1 MRIKFTLCALLAAGL
16 SAVAAPQFS
25 LASQVAD
32 VNADAMKKRGEIT
45 SLTNGPKMTV
55 RTVDQATVYAGSQRA
70 PELGTELEP
79 IIFEDFS
86 LLTTGSIEE
95 PDYNTN
101 VIASEYEYPWWNMK
115 DGYTLQPGW
124 GSNFMYPAGGCA
136 YLDAAATKEGEARIS
151 SPVLDGRAN
160 GGVCT
165 LRFDAR
171 TLEGSISDF
180 LLVQVAETNNY
191 GPNWDILADDVCP
204 TITEEWQTFEITAQ
218 GVGPTSFFHIIAA
231 GGIPVIIDNISIFQ
245 YDLYVD
251 IPELNKHTNYTGETF
266 DISWEAVEGADS
278 YLVNVFQQAQ
288 DMTGQII
295 RTYLYENEPVA
306 DNKWTVVDAISGE
319 IYYYT
324 VRAIK
329 GEHVSLES
337 TPVEI
342 NDLEAPEMF
351 AASEIDEDGYYVAS
365 WNDVPSAVVYNYRA
379 YADRVATEDGTMVLT
394 NESLDGLSEADGS
407 EVTRTIENP
416 DYMVY
421 DEYYITEGNQGGWK
435 LRNGAPCV
443 GYVVLDAWHYING
456 NGDAALLSPELD
468 LSKNGGEVKLNVSLW
483 GELTEGYDWNDNLC
497 EFQTEC
503 AVALFTWDETLG
515 DYSQTDLQYIS
526 NVEEAWNN
534 YEVTIKG
541 CTDRSIIG
549 LFAVR
554 AEGNLYIDNLKLT
567 QEYKAGEIFRDPFF
581 AKMLS
586 ADTEAEVTI
595 PARCAGSEIWHH
607 VAAGKVSYESD
618 GVNTTMNVL
627 ESKYSEL
634 VKVGTAPLS
643 SVENVSLVNATARVA
658 NGTLYIAN
666 PAGEAVNVY
675 DLAGKLVYTNA
686 TGSQQLNVVL
696 PANGVY
702 MVKVGNKTIKVI
714 R

>member
-1 MRIKFTLCALLAAGL
+1 MRKKFTLCALLAAGF

-25 LASQVAD
+25 LASQAAD

-55 RTVDQATVYAGSQRA
+55 RTVDQATVYAGPQRA

-86 LLTTGSIEE
+86 LFTTGSIEE
-95 PDYNTN
+95 PDYQTN
-101 VIASEYEYPWWNMK
+101 VIAADYEYPWWNMK
-115 DGYTLQPGW
+115 DGYTLQSGW
-124 GSNFMYPAGGCA
+124 GSNFMYPAGGYA
-136 YLDAAATKEGEARIS
+136 FLDAAATKDGEARIS
-151 SPVLDGRAN
+151 SPIFDGRAN

-171 TLEGSISDF
+171 TLEGKISDS
-180 LLVQVAETNNY
+180 LLVEAAETNNC
-191 GPNWDILADDVCP
+191 GPSWDVLASGACP
-204 TITEEWQTFEITAQ
+204 TVTEEWQTFEVTVQ
-218 GVGPTSFFHIIAA
+218 GVGPTSFFNIVARGGVEIIM
-231 GGIPVIIDNISIFQ
+231 DNISIFQ

-251 IPELNKHTNYTGETF
+251 IPVLNNHTNYTGETF

-306 DNKWTVVDAISGE
+306 DNKWTVTDAISGE
-319 IYYYT
+319 VYYYT

-337 TPVEI
+337 VAVEI
-342 NDLEAPEMF
+342 NDIEAPEMF

-379 YADRVATEDGTMVLT
+379 YADRVAAEDGAMVLT
-394 NESLDGLSEADGS
+394 DESLEGLTESDGS
-407 EVTRTIENP
+407 VVTRSIENP
-416 DYMVY
+416 DYMIY
-421 DEYYITEGNQGGWK
+421 DEYYIEGNQGGWK

-483 GELTEGYDWNDNLC
+483 GELDEGWNWDNEWG
-497 EFQTEC
+497 EFNTKC

-515 DYSQTDLQYIS
+515 DYNQVFLEYIRD
-526 NVEEAWNN
+526 VEEAWND

-586 ADTEAEVTI
+586 VDTEAEVTI

-618 GVNTTMNVL
+618 GYNTTMHVL

-634 VKVGTAPLS
+634 AKVGTAPLT

-686 TGSQQLNVVL
+686 NGSQQLNVVL

>member
-1 MRIKFTLCALLAAGL
+1 MRKKFTLCALLAAGF

-25 LASQVAD
+25 LASQTAD

-55 RTVDQATVYAGSQRA
+55 RTVDQATVYAGPQRA

-86 LLTTGSIEE
+86 LFTTGSIEE
-95 PDYNTN
+95 PDYQTN
-101 VIASEYEYPWWNMK
+101 VIAADYEYPWWNMK
-115 DGYTLQPGW
+115 DGYTLQSGW
-124 GSNFMYPAGGCA
+124 GSNFMYPAGGYA
-136 YLDAAATKEGEARIS
+136 FLDAAATKDGEARIS
-151 SPVLDGRAN
+151 SPIFDGRAN

-171 TLEGSISDF
+171 TLEGKISDS
-180 LLVQVAETNNY
+180 LLVEAAETNNC
-191 GPNWDILADDVCP
+191 GPSWDVLASGACP
-204 TITEEWQTFEITAQ
+204 TVTEEWQTFEVTVQ
-218 GVGPTSFFHIIAA
+218 GVGPTSFFNIVARGGVEIIM
-231 GGIPVIIDNISIFQ
+231 DNISIFQ

-251 IPELNKHTNYTGETF
+251 IPVLNNHTNYTGETF

-306 DNKWTVVDAISGE
+306 DNKWTVTDAISGE
-319 IYYYT
+319 VYYYT

-337 TPVEI
+337 IPVEI

-379 YADRVATEDGTMVLT
+379 YADRVAAEDGAMVLT
-394 NESLDGLSEADGS
+394 DESLEGLTESDGS
-407 EVTRTIENP
+407 VVTRSIENP
-416 DYMVY
+416 DYMIY
-421 DEYYITEGNQGGWK
+421 DEYYIEGNQGGWK

-483 GELTEGYDWNDNLC
+483 GELTEGYGWDGNEY

-503 AVALFTWDETLG
+503 AVALFTWDEELG
-515 DYSQTDLQYIS
+515 DYNQTDLQYIS

-586 ADTEAEVTI
+586 VDTEAEVTI

-618 GVNTTMNVL
+618 GYNTTMHVL

-634 VKVGTAPLS
+634 AKVGTAPLT

-686 TGSQQLNVVL
+686 NGSQQLNVVL

>member
-1 MRIKFTLCALLAAGL
+1 MRKKFTLCALLAAGF

-25 LASQVAD
+25 LASQAAD

-55 RTVDQATVYAGSQRA
+55 RTVDQATVYAGPQRA
-70 PELGTELEP
+70 SELGTELEP

-86 LLTTGSIEE
+86 LFTTGSIEE
-95 PDYNTN
+95 PDYQTN
-101 VIASEYEYPWWNMK
+101 VINPGQEFWVWNMK
-115 DGYTLQPGW
+115 DGYTLTPGW
-124 GSNFMYPAGGCA
+124 GSNYMYPAGGCA
-136 YLDAAATKEGEARIS
+136 FLDAAATKDGGARITT
-151 SPVLDGRAN
+151 PKIDGSAN

-171 TLEGSISDF
+171 TLEGKTSDF
-180 LLVQVAETNNY
+180 LLVGAVETNNSNSDWETIATEY
-191 GPNWDILADDVCP
+191 CP
-204 TITEEWQTFEITAQ
+204 TVTEEWQTFEVVIG
-218 GVGPTSFFHIIAA
+218 GVGPTSFFQIEVQ
-231 GGIPVIIDNISIFQ
+231 GGIEIIIDNISVFQ

-251 IPELNKHTNYTGETF
+251 IPVLNKHTNYTGETF
-266 DISWEAVEGADS
+266 DISWSAVEGADS
-278 YLVNVFQQAQ
+278 YLVNVFQEAQ
-288 DMTGQII
+288 DMTGEII

-306 DNKWTVVDAISGE
+306 DNKWTVTDAISGE

-324 VRAIK
+324 VRAVK
-329 GEHVSLES
+329 GEYVSLES
-337 TPVEI
+337 VAVEI
-342 NDLEAPEMF
+342 NDIEAPEMF

-365 WNDVPSAVVYNYRA
+365 WNDVPSAGVYNYRA
-379 YADRVATEDGTMVLT
+379 YADRVAAEDGAMVLT
-394 NESLDGLSEADGS
+394 DESLEGLSELDGS

-416 DYMVY
+416 DYNVY
-421 DEYYITEGNQGGWK
+421 DEYYIEGNQGGWK

-483 GELTEGYDWNDNLC
+483 GELTEGYNWDDELV

-503 AVALFTWDETLG
+503 AVALFTWDETIG
-515 DYSQTDLQYIS
+515 DYNQTDLQYIS

-567 QEYKAGEIFRDPFF
+567 QDYKAGEIFRDPFF

-586 ADTEAEVTI
+586 VDTEAEVTI

-607 VAAGKVSYESD
+607 VAAGKVNFESD

-634 VKVGTAPLS
+634 VKVGTAPLT

-686 TGSQQLNVVL
+686 NGSQQLNVVL

>member
-1 MRIKFTLCALLAAGL
+1 MRKKFTLCALLAAGF

-25 LASQVAD
+25 LASQAAD

-45 SLTNGPKMTV
+45 CNSPKMTTS
-55 RTVDQATVYAGSQRA
+55 TVNQAKIYAGPQRA
-70 PELGTELEP
+70 AELGTELEP
-79 IIFEDFS
+79 LLVEDFS
-86 LLTTGSIEE
+86 LFTTGSIEE
-95 PDYNTN
+95 PDYQTN
-101 VIASEYEYPWWNMK
+101 VINPGQEFWVWNMK
-115 DGYTLQPGW
+115 DGYTLTPGW
-124 GSNFMYPAGGCA
+124 GSYLMYPAGGHA
-136 YLDAAATKEGEARIS
+136 FLDGTLSQMGPARIS
-151 SPVLDGRAN
+151 TPLLDGSAN

-171 TLEGSISDF
+171 TLEGSMSDV
-180 LLVQVAETNNY
+180 LLVGAIETNNSNS
-191 GPNWDILADDVCP
+191 NWNYLATAYCP
-204 TITEEWQTFEITAQ
+204 TVTEEWQTFEVVFQ
-218 GVGPTSFFHIIAA
+218 GTGSTSFFSIQVEGEAQI
-231 GGIPVIIDNISIFQ
+231 IIDNISVFQ
-245 YDLYVD
+245 YDLYLD
-251 IPELNKHTNYTGETF
+251 IPVGNKHTNYTGETF
-266 DISWEAVEGADS
+266 DISWSAVEGAES
-278 YLVNVFQQAQ
+278 YLVNVFQEAQ

-295 RTYLYENEPVA
+295 RTYLYENEPVV
-306 DNKWTVVDAISGE
+306 DNKWTVTDAISGE
-319 IYYYT
+319 VYYYT

-337 TPVEI
+337 IPVEI

-379 YADRVATEDGTMVLT
+379 YADRVAAEDGAMVLT
-394 NESLDGLSEADGS
+394 DESLEGLTESDGS
-407 EVTRTIENP
+407 VVTRSIENP
-416 DYMVY
+416 DYMIY
-421 DEYYITEGNQGGWK
+421 DEYYIEGNQGGWK

-483 GELTEGYDWNDNLC
+483 GELTEGYGWDGNEY

-515 DYSQTDLQYIS
+515 DYNQTDLQYIS
-526 NVEEAWNN
+526 NVEEAWND

-567 QEYKAGEIFRDPFF
+567 QDYKAGEIFRDPFF

-586 ADTEAEVTI
+586 VDTEAEVTI

-618 GVNTTMNVL
+618 GYNTTMHVL

-634 VKVGTAPLS
+634 AKVGTAPLT

-686 TGSQQLNVVL
+686 NGSQQLNVVL

>member
-1 MRIKFTLCALLAAGL
+1 MRTKFTLCALLAAGF

-25 LASQVAD
+25 LTTQAVEA
-32 VNADAMKKRGEIT
+32 NADAFKKRGEVA
-45 SLTNGPKMTV
+45 SLVDGPKMTV
-55 RTVDQATVYAGSQRA
+55 RTVDQATVYAGPQRA

-86 LLTTGSIEE
+86 LFTTGSIEE
-95 PDYNTN
+95 PDYQTN
-101 VIASEYEYPWWNMK
+101 VINPGQEFWVWNMK
-115 DGYTLQPGW
+115 DGYTLTPGW
-124 GSNFMYPAGGCA
+124 GSNYMYPAGGYA
-136 YLDAAATKEGEARIS
+136 FLDAAATKDGGARITT
-151 SPVLDGRAN
+151 PKFDGSAN

-171 TLEGSISDF
+171 TLEGKTTDF
-180 LLVQVAETNNY
+180 LLVGAVETNNSNSDWETIATEY
-191 GPNWDILADDVCP
+191 CP
-204 TITEEWQTFEITAQ
+204 IVTEEWQTFEVVIG
-218 GVGPTSFFHIIAA
+218 GVGPTSFFQIEVQD
-231 GGIPVIIDNISIFQ
+231 GIEIIIDNISVFQ

-251 IPELNKHTNYTGETF
+251 IPVLNKHTNYTGETF
-266 DISWEAVEGADS
+266 DISWSAVEGADS
-278 YLVNVFQQAQ
+278 YLVNVYSVNE
-288 DMTGQII
+288 MTGAVS
-295 RTYLYENEPVA
+295 YLYQDEPVMGTE
-306 DNKWTVVDAISGE
+306 WTVTEAVSGQT
-319 IYYYT
+319 YYYT
-324 VRAIK
+324 VRAVK
-329 GEHVSLES
+329 GEYVSFES
-337 TPVEI
+337 VAVEI
-342 NDLEAPEMF
+342 NDIEAPEMF

-365 WNDVPSAVVYNYRA
+365 WNDVPSAGVYNYRA
-379 YADRVATEDGTMVLT
+379 YADRVAAEDGAMILT
-394 NESLDGLSEADGS
+394 DESLEGLSESDGS
-407 EVTRTIENP
+407 EVTRSIENP
-416 DYMVY
+416 DYMIY
-421 DEYYITEGNQGGWK
+421 DEYYIEGNQGGWK

-483 GELTEGYDWNDNLC
+483 GELTEGYNWDDELV

-503 AVALFTWDETLG
+503 AVALFTWDEELG
-515 DYSQTDLQYIS
+515 DYNQTDLQYIS

-586 ADTEAEVTI
+586 VDTEAEVTI
-595 PARCAGSEIWHH
+595 PARCAGADIWHH
-607 VAAGKVSYESD
+607 VAAGKVNYASD
-618 GVNTTMNVL
+618 GYNTTMHVL

-634 VKVGTAPLS
+634 EKVGTAPTT
-643 SVENVSLVNATARVA
+643 SVENVALVNATARVA
-658 NGTLYIAN
+658 NGVLRIAN
-666 PAGEAVNVY
+666 PAAETVNVY

-686 TGSQQLNVVL
+686 SGSQQLDVVL

>member
-1 MRIKFTLCALLAAGL
+1 MRKKFTLCALLAAGF

-25 LASQVAD
+25 LASQTAD

-55 RTVDQATVYAGSQRA
+55 RTVDQATVYAGPQRA

-86 LLTTGSIEE
+86 LFTTGSIEE
-95 PDYNTN
+95 PDYQTN
-101 VIASEYEYPWWNMK
+101 VIAAEYEYPWWNMK
-115 DGYTLQPGW
+115 DGYTLQSGW
-124 GSNFMYPAGGCA
+124 GSNFMYPAGGYA
-136 YLDAAATKEGEARIS
+136 FLDAAATKDGEARIS
-151 SPVLDGRAN
+151 SPIFDGRAN

-171 TLEGSISDF
+171 TLEGKISDS
-180 LLVQVAETNNY
+180 LLVEAAETNNC
-191 GPNWDILADDVCP
+191 GPSWDVLASGACP
-204 TITEEWQTFEITAQ
+204 TVTEEWQTFEVTVQ
-218 GVGPTSFFHIIAA
+218 GVGPTSFFNIVAR
-231 GGIPVIIDNISIFQ
+231 GGIEIIMDNISIFQ

-306 DNKWTVVDAISGE
+306 DNKWTVTDAISGE

-337 TPVEI
+337 IPVEI

-351 AASEIDEDGYYVAS
+351 AASEIDEDGCYVAS

-379 YADRVATEDGTMVLT
+379 YADRVAAEDGAMVLT
-394 NESLDGLSEADGS
+394 DESLEGLTESDGS
-407 EVTRTIENP
+407 VVTRSIENP
-416 DYMVY
+416 DYMIY
-421 DEYYITEGNQGGWK
+421 DEYYIEGNQGGWK

-443 GYVVLDAWHYING
+443 GYVVLDAWHYISG

-483 GELTEGYDWNDNLC
+483 GELDEGWNWDNEWG
-497 EFQTEC
+497 EFNTKC

-515 DYSQTDLQYIS
+515 DYNQVFLEYIRD
-526 NVEEAWNN
+526 VEEAWND

-586 ADTEAEVTI
+586 VDTEAEVTI

-618 GVNTTMNVL
+618 GYNTTMHVL

-634 VKVGTAPLS
+634 AKVGTAPLT

-686 TGSQQLNVVL
+686 NGSQQLNVVL

>member
-1 MRIKFTLCALLAAGL
+1 MRKKFTLCALLAAGF

-25 LASQVAD
+25 LASQAAD

-55 RTVDQATVYAGSQRA
+55 RTVDQATVYAGPQRA

-86 LLTTGSIEE
+86 LFTTGSIEE
-95 PDYNTN
+95 PDYQTN
-101 VIASEYEYPWWNMK
+101 VIAAEYEYPWWNMK
-115 DGYTLQPGW
+115 DGYTLQSGW
-124 GSNFMYPAGGCA
+124 GSNYMYPAGGYA
-136 YLDAAATKEGEARIS
+136 FLDAAATKDGEARIS
-151 SPVLDGRAN
+151 SPIFDGRAN

-171 TLEGSISDF
+171 TLEGKISDS
-180 LLVQVAETNNY
+180 LLVEAAETNNC
-191 GPNWDILADDVCP
+191 GPSWDVLASGACP
-204 TITEEWQTFEITAQ
+204 TVTEEWQTFEVTVQ
-218 GVGPTSFFHIIAA
+218 GVGPTSFFNIVAR
-231 GGIPVIIDNISIFQ
+231 GGIEIIMDNISIFQ

-251 IPELNKHTNYTGETF
+251 IPVLNNHTNYTGETF

-288 DMTGQII
+288 DMTGEII

-306 DNKWTVVDAISGE
+306 DNKWTVTDAISGE
-319 IYYYT
+319 VYYYT

-337 TPVEI
+337 IPVEI

-379 YADRVATEDGTMVLT
+379 YADRVAAEDGAMVLT
-394 NESLDGLSEADGS
+394 DESLEGLTESDGS
-407 EVTRTIENP
+407 VVTRSIENP
-416 DYMVY
+416 DYMIY
-421 DEYYITEGNQGGWK
+421 DEYYIEGNQGGWK

-483 GELTEGYDWNDNLC
+483 GELTEGYNWDDELV

-503 AVALFTWDETLG
+503 AVALFTWDEELG
-515 DYSQTDLQYIS
+515 DYNQTDLQYIS

-567 QEYKAGEIFRDPFF
+567 QDYKAGEIFRDPFF

-586 ADTEAEVTI
+586 VDTEAEVTI

-618 GVNTTMNVL
+618 GYNTTMHVL

-634 VKVGTAPLS
+634 VKVGTAPLT

-686 TGSQQLNVVL
+686 NGSQQLNVVL

>member
-1 MRIKFTLCALLAAGL
+1 MRTKFTLCALLAAGF

-25 LASQVAD
+25 LTTQAVEA
-32 VNADAMKKRGEIT
+32 NADAFKKRGEVA
-45 SLTNGPKMTV
+45 SLVDGPKMTI
-55 RTVDQATVYAGSQRA
+55 RTVNEGLVMNTPQRA
-70 PELGTELEP
+70 AAIGTELEP

-95 PDYNTN
+95 PDYQTN
-101 VIASEYEYPWWNMK
+101 VIAAEYEYPWWNMK

-124 GSNFMYPAGGCA
+124 GSNFMYPAGGYA
-136 YLDAAATKEGEARIS
+136 FLDAAATKEGEARIS
-151 SPVLDGRAN
+151 SPVIDGTAN
-160 GGVCT
+160 GGVCA

-171 TLEGSISDF
+171 TLAGVTSDF

-191 GPNWDILADDVCP
+191 GPSWDILADGVCP
-204 TITEEWQTFEITAQ
+204 TVTEEWQTFEIVVQ
-218 GVGPTSFFHIIAA
+218 NVGPTSFFHIVAS
-231 GGIPVIIDNISIFQ
+231 GGIEIIMDNISIFQ

-251 IPELNKHTNYTGETF
+251 IPVLNKHTNYTGETF
-266 DISWEAVEGADS
+266 DISWSAVEGADS
-278 YLVNVFQQAQ
+278 YLVNVYSVNE
-288 DMTGQII
+288 MTGAVY
-295 RTYLYENEPVA
+295 YLYQDEPVMGTE
-306 DNKWTVVDAISGE
+306 WTVTEAVSGQT
-319 IYYYT
+319 YYYT

-337 TPVEI
+337 IPVEI

-351 AASEIDEDGYYVAS
+351 AASEIDEDGCYVAS

-379 YADRVATEDGTMVLT
+379 YADRVAAEDGAMVLT
-394 NESLDGLSEADGS
+394 DESLEGLSESDGS
-407 EVTRTIENP
+407 EVTRSIENP
-416 DYMVY
+416 DYMIY
-421 DEYYITEGNQGGWK
+421 DEYYIEGNQGGWK

-483 GELTEGYDWNDNLC
+483 GELTEGYGWDGNEY

-503 AVALFTWDETLG
+503 AVALFTWDEELG
-515 DYSQTDLQYIS
+515 DYNQTDLQYIS
-526 NVEEAWNN
+526 DVEEAWNN

-586 ADTEAEVTI
+586 VDTEAEVTI

-618 GVNTTMNVL
+618 GYNTTMHVL

-634 VKVGTAPLS
+634 VKVGTAPTV
-643 SVENVSLVNATARVA
+643 SVENVALVNATARVA
-658 NGTLYIAN
+658 NGVLRIAN
-666 PAGEAVNVY
+666 PAAETVNVY

-686 TGSQQLNVVL
+686 NGSQQLDVVL

>member
-1 MRIKFTLCALLAAGL
+1 MRKKFTLCALLATGF

-25 LASQVAD
+25 LASQTAD

-55 RTVDQATVYAGSQRA
+55 RTVDQATVYAGPQRA

-86 LLTTGSIEE
+86 LFTTGSIEE
-95 PDYNTN
+95 PDYQTN
-101 VIASEYEYPWWNMK
+101 VINPGQEFWVWNMK
-115 DGYTLQPGW
+115 DGYTLTPGW
-124 GSNFMYPAGGCA
+124 GSNYMYPAGGYA
-136 YLDAAATKEGEARIS
+136 FLDGAATKDGGARITT
-151 SPVLDGRAN
+151 PKIDGSAN

-171 TLEGSISDF
+171 TLEGKTFDS
-180 LLVQVAETNNY
+180 LLVGAVETNNSNSDWETIATEY
-191 GPNWDILADDVCP
+191 CP
-204 TITEEWQTFEITAQ
+204 TVTEEWQTFEVVIG
-218 GVGPTSFFHIIAA
+218 GVGPTSFFQIEVQ
-231 GGIPVIIDNISIFQ
+231 GGIEIIIDNISVFQ

-251 IPELNKHTNYTGETF
+251 IPVLNKHTNYTGETF
-266 DISWEAVEGADS
+266 DISWSAVEGADS
-278 YLVNVFQQAQ
+278 YLVNVYSVNE
-288 DMTGQII
+288 MTGAVY
-295 RTYLYENEPVA
+295 YLYQDEPVMGTE
-306 DNKWTVVDAISGE
+306 WTVTEAVSGQT
-319 IYYYT
+319 YYYT

-337 TPVEI
+337 IPVEI

-379 YADRVATEDGTMVLT
+379 YADRVATEDGAMVLT
-394 NESLDGLSEADGS
+394 NESFEGLSESDGS
-407 EVTRTIENP
+407 VVTRSIENP
-416 DYMVY
+416 DYMIY
-421 DEYYITEGNQGGWK
+421 DEYYIEGNQGGWK

-443 GYVVLDAWHYING
+443 GYVVLDAWRYLYG
-456 NGDAALLSPELD
+456 NGDAGLISPELD

-483 GELTEGYDWNDNLC
+483 SELVEGYNWDDELV
-497 EFQTEC
+497 EVQTQC
-503 AVALFTWDETLG
+503 AVALFTWNETLG
-515 DYSQTDLQYIS
+515 DYEQVFLEYITDG
-526 NVEEAWNN
+526 EEKWKD
-534 YEVTIKG
+534 YEVIIKG
-541 CTDRSIIG
+541 ATERSIIG
-549 LFAVR
+549 LFAVQ
-554 AEGNLYIDNLKLT
+554 APGFLYIDNLKLT
-567 QEYKAGEIFRDPFF
+567 QDYKEGELFRDPFF

-586 ADTEAEVTI
+586 EDTEAEVTI
-595 PARCAGSEIWHH
+595 PARCAGCEIWHH

-618 GVNTTMNVL
+618 GYNTTMHVL

-634 VKVGTAPLS
+634 VKVGTAPTV
-643 SVENVSLVNATARVA
+643 SVENVALVNATARVA
-658 NGTLYIAN
+658 NGVLRIAN
-666 PAGEAVNVY
+666 PAAETVNVY

-686 TGSQQLNVVL
+686 SGSQQLDVVL

>member
-1 MRIKFTLCALLAAGL
+1 MRTKFTLCALLAAGF

-25 LASQVAD
+25 LTTQAVEA
-32 VNADAMKKRGEIT
+32 NADAFKKRGQVA
-45 SLTNGPKMTV
+45 SLVDGPKMTV
-55 RTVDQATVYAGSQRA
+55 RTVDQATVYAGPQRV

-86 LLTTGSIEE
+86 LFTTGSIEE
-95 PDYNTN
+95 PDYQTN
-101 VIASEYEYPWWNMK
+101 VINPGQEFWVWNMK
-115 DGYTLQPGW
+115 DGYTLTPGW
-124 GSNFMYPAGGCA
+124 GSNYMYPAGGYA
-136 YLDAAATKEGEARIS
+136 FLDAAATKDGGARITT
-151 SPVLDGRAN
+151 PKFDGSAN

-171 TLEGSISDF
+171 TLEGKTTDF
-180 LLVQVAETNNY
+180 LLVGAVETNNSNSDWETIATEY
-191 GPNWDILADDVCP
+191 CP
-204 TITEEWQTFEITAQ
+204 IVTEEWQTFEVVIG
-218 GVGPTSFFHIIAA
+218 GVGPTSFFQIEVQD
-231 GGIPVIIDNISIFQ
+231 GIEIIIDNISVFQ

-251 IPELNKHTNYTGETF
+251 IPVLNKHTNYTGETF
-266 DISWEAVEGADS
+266 DISWSAVEGADS
-278 YLVNVFQQAQ
+278 YLVNVYSVNE
-288 DMTGQII
+288 MTGAVS
-295 RTYLYENEPVA
+295 YLYQDEPVMGTE
-306 DNKWTVVDAISGE
+306 WTVTEAVSGQT
-319 IYYYT
+319 YYYT
-324 VRAIK
+324 VRAVK
-329 GEHVSLES
+329 GEYVSFES
-337 TPVEI
+337 VAVEI
-342 NDLEAPEMF
+342 NDIEAPEMF

-365 WNDVPSAVVYNYRA
+365 WNDVPSAGVYNYRA
-379 YADRVATEDGTMVLT
+379 YADRVAAEDGAMILT
-394 NESLDGLSEADGS
+394 DESLEGLSESDGS
-407 EVTRTIENP
+407 EVTRSIENP
-416 DYMVY
+416 DYMIY
-421 DEYYITEGNQGGWK
+421 DEYYIEGNQGGWK

-483 GELTEGYDWNDNLC
+483 GELTEGYNWDDELV

-503 AVALFTWDETLG
+503 AVALFTWDEELG
-515 DYSQTDLQYIS
+515 DYNQTDLQYIS

-586 ADTEAEVTI
+586 VDTEAEVTI
-595 PARCAGSEIWHH
+595 PARCAGADIWHH
-607 VAAGKVSYESD
+607 VAAGKVNYASD
-618 GVNTTMNVL
+618 GYNTTMHVL

-634 VKVGTAPLS
+634 EKVGTAPTT
-643 SVENVSLVNATARVA
+643 SVENVALVNATARVA
-658 NGTLYIAN
+658 NGVLRIAN
-666 PAGEAVNVY
+666 PAAETVNVY

-686 TGSQQLNVVL
+686 NGSQQLDVVL

>member
-1 MRIKFTLCALLAAGL
+1 MRTKFTLCALLAAGF

-25 LASQVAD
+25 LTTQAVEA
-32 VNADAMKKRGEIT
+32 NADAFKKRGEVA
-45 SLTNGPKMTV
+45 SLVDGPKMTV
-55 RTVDQATVYAGSQRA
+55 RTVDQATVYAGPQRA

-86 LLTTGSIEE
+86 LFTTGSIEE
-95 PDYNTN
+95 PDYQTN
-101 VIASEYEYPWWNMK
+101 VINPGQEFWVWNMK
-115 DGYTLQPGW
+115 DGYTLTPGW
-124 GSNFMYPAGGCA
+124 GSNYMYPAGGYA
-136 YLDAAATKEGEARIS
+136 FLDAAATKDGGARITT
-151 SPVLDGRAN
+151 PKFDGSAN

-171 TLEGSISDF
+171 TLEGKTTDF
-180 LLVQVAETNNY
+180 LLVGAVETNNSNSDWETIATEY
-191 GPNWDILADDVCP
+191 CP
-204 TITEEWQTFEITAQ
+204 IVTEEWQTFEVVIG
-218 GVGPTSFFHIIAA
+218 GVGPTSFFQIEVQD
-231 GGIPVIIDNISIFQ
+231 GIEIIIDNISVFQ

-251 IPELNKHTNYTGETF
+251 IPVLNKHTNYTGETF
-266 DISWEAVEGADS
+266 DISWSAVEGADS
-278 YLVNVFQQAQ
+278 YLVNVYSVNE
-288 DMTGQII
+288 MTGAVS
-295 RTYLYENEPVA
+295 YLYQDEPVMGTE
-306 DNKWTVVDAISGE
+306 WTVTEAVSGQT
-319 IYYYT
+319 YYYT
-324 VRAIK
+324 VRAVK
-329 GEHVSLES
+329 GEYVSFES
-337 TPVEI
+337 VAVEI
-342 NDLEAPEMF
+342 NDIEAPEMF

-365 WNDVPSAVVYNYRA
+365 WNDVPSAGVYNYRA
-379 YADRVATEDGTMVLT
+379 YADRVAAEDGAMILT
-394 NESLDGLSEADGS
+394 DESLEGLSESDGS
-407 EVTRTIENP
+407 EVTRSIENP
-416 DYMVY
+416 DYMIY
-421 DEYYITEGNQGGWK
+421 DEYYIEGNQGGWK

-483 GELTEGYDWNDNLC
+483 GELTEGYNWDDELV

-503 AVALFTWDETLG
+503 AVALFTWDEELG
-515 DYSQTDLQYIS
+515 DYNQTDLQYIS

-586 ADTEAEVTI
+586 VDTEAEVTI
-595 PARCAGSEIWHH
+595 PARCAGADIWHH
-607 VAAGKVSYESD
+607 VAAGKVNYASD
-618 GVNTTMNVL
+618 GYNTTMHVL

-634 VKVGTAPLS
+634 EKVGTAPTT
-643 SVENVSLVNATARVA
+643 SVENVALVNATARVA
-658 NGTLYIAN
+658 NGVLRIAN
-666 PAGEAVNVY
+666 PAAETVNVY

-686 TGSQQLNVVL
+686 NGSQQLDVVL

>member
-1 MRIKFTLCALLAAGL
+1 MRTKFTLCALLAAGF

-25 LASQVAD
+25 LASQTAD

-45 SLTNGPKMTV
+45 SLTNDPKMTV
-55 RTVDQATVYAGSQRA
+55 RTVDQATVYAGPQRA

-86 LLTTGSIEE
+86 LFTTGSIEE
-95 PDYNTN
+95 PDYQTN
-101 VIASEYEYPWWNMK
+101 VINPGQEFWVWNMK

-124 GSNFMYPAGGCA
+124 GSNYMYPAGGYA
-136 YLDAAATKEGEARIS
+136 FLDAAATKDGGARITT
-151 SPVLDGRAN
+151 PKFDGSAN

-171 TLEGSISDF
+171 TLEGKTTDF
-180 LLVQVAETNNY
+180 LLVGAVETNNSNSDWETIATEY
-191 GPNWDILADDVCP
+191 CP
-204 TITEEWQTFEITAQ
+204 IVTEEWQTFEVVIG
-218 GVGPTSFFHIIAA
+218 GVGPTSFFQIEVQD
-231 GGIPVIIDNISIFQ
+231 GIEIIIDNISVFQ

-251 IPELNKHTNYTGETF
+251 IPVLNKHTNYTGETF
-266 DISWEAVEGADS
+266 DISWSAVEGADS
-278 YLVNVFQQAQ
+278 YLVNVYSVNE
-288 DMTGQII
+288 MTGAVS
-295 RTYLYENEPVA
+295 YLYQDEPVMGTE
-306 DNKWTVVDAISGE
+306 WTVTEAVSGQT
-319 IYYYT
+319 YYYT
-324 VRAIK
+324 VRAVK
-329 GEHVSLES
+329 GEYVSFES
-337 TPVEI
+337 VAVEI
-342 NDLEAPEMF
+342 NDIEAPEMF

-365 WNDVPSAVVYNYRA
+365 WNDVPSAGVYNYRA
-379 YADRVATEDGTMVLT
+379 YADRVAAEDGAMILT
-394 NESLDGLSEADGS
+394 DESLEGLSESDGS
-407 EVTRTIENP
+407 EVTRSIENP
-416 DYMVY
+416 DYMIY
-421 DEYYITEGNQGGWK
+421 DEYYIEGNQGGWK

-483 GELTEGYDWNDNLC
+483 GELTEGYNWDDELV

-503 AVALFTWDETLG
+503 AVALFTWDEELG
-515 DYSQTDLQYIS
+515 DYNQTDLQYIS

-541 CTDRSIIG
+541 ATDRSIIG

-586 ADTEAEVTI
+586 VDTEAEVTI
-595 PARCAGSEIWHH
+595 PARCAGADIWHH
-607 VAAGKVSYESD
+607 VAAGKVNYASD
-618 GVNTTMNVL
+618 GYNTTMHVL

-634 VKVGTAPLS
+634 VKVGTAPTV
-643 SVENVSLVNATARVA
+643 SVENVALVNATARVA
-658 NGTLYIAN
+658 NGVLRIAN
-666 PAGEAVNVY
+666 PAAETVNVY

-686 TGSQQLNVVL
+686 NGSQQLDVVL